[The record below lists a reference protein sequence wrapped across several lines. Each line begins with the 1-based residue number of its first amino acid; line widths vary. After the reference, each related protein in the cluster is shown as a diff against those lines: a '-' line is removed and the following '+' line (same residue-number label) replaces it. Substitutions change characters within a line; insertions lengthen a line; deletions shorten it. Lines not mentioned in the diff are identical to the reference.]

1 MDKGKR
7 QVMKRLYL
15 LLFAALLATA
25 GFGQAPTVYFTKDIT
40 PESLVKIYEVLGVAP
55 KEGQC
60 VAVKI
65 STGES
70 AQSNHLRPEFIK
82 NLVQKVNG
90 NIVECNTAYGGN
102 RSTTAN
108 HRKAIE
114 QRGYGEI
121 ATVDIMDEEG
131 DMEIPVS
138 DTKWMKHDIVG
149 THLANYDFMINL
161 AHFKGHAMGGFGGV
175 LKNQSIGVASSSGKV
190 YIHSAGSRTSGSIWN
205 NNQDSFLESMAA
217 AAQAVHNYFKQ
228 EGKDII
234 YINVM
239 NNLSVDCDCDGSP
252 ASPQMNDIGILASTD
267 PVALDKACLDLVFN
281 YNSTAGDNA
290 SPLQQRIN
298 RQHGTHTVEYAEQ
311 IGLGSQSYILVNLDE
326 ANAVGAVNAASSV
339 RYNVYSLDGKKLM
352 SNASSL
358 DGLQKGTYIING
370 EKQII
375 Q

>member
-1 MDKGKR
+1 MRKK
-7 QVMKRLYL
+7 L
-15 LLFAALLATA
+15 LMTAMMLIASAATFA
-25 GFGQAPTVYFTKDIT
+25 QNKVYFTKDIT
-40 PESLVKIYEVLGVAP
+40 PESLVKIYEALGVAP
-55 KEGQC
+55 KEGQR

-70 AQSNHLRPEFIK
+70 SQSNHLRPEFIK

-102 RSTTAN
+102 RSTTAK
-108 HRKAIE
+108 HKQAIAE
-114 QRGYGEI
+114 RGYTAI
-121 ATVDIMDEEG
+121 ATVDIMDEDG
-131 DMEIPVS
+131 DMEIPVT
-138 DTKWMKHDIVG
+138 DTKWLKHDIVG

-175 LKNQSIGVASSSGKV
+175 LKNQSIGVASKSGKA
-190 YIHSAGSRTSGSIWN
+190 YIHSAGSSTSNPWGN

-252 ASPQMNDIGILASTD
+252 HAPQMKDIGILASTD

-281 YNSTAGDNA
+281 HQNTSGDNA
-290 SPLQQRIN
+290 TPLIN
-298 RQHGTHTVEYAEQ
+298 RIENLHGTHTVSYAEQ
-311 IGLGSQSYILVNLDE
+311 LGLGSQSYSLIYIND
-326 ANAVGAVNAASSV
+326 ASAVNGLNAESSH

-370 EKQII
+370 EKKVVE
-375 Q
+375 